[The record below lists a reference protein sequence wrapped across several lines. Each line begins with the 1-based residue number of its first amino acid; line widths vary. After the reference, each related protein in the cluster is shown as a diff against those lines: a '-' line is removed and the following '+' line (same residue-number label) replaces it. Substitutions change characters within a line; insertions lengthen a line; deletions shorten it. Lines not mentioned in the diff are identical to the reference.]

1 MLVGLKF
8 GGQQVLALSDNRPI
22 RDRWGSDVTDWIL
35 MLVYLKKKTNKK
47 KTPLVVALV
56 RPLNRSPPRTAPL
69 VGTTS

>member
-1 MLVGLKF
+1 MLVGLKV

-35 MLVYLKKKTNKK
+35 MLVYLEKKKK